1 MMLLD
6 ANVVVRYLT
15 RDDPVKAERCRGLLE
30 SVERGE
36 TQLTTTESI
45 IAEIVY
51 VLSSK
56 RLYGLAPERI
66 RSLLTP
72 ILNLRGL
79 KLGNRRSYHRALEL
93 FAAEGIDFEDA
104 MAVAEMERL
113 GIACIVTYDRHFDRI
128 DGVVRMEP

>member
-6 ANVVVRYLT
+6 ANVVLRYLT
-15 RDDPVKAERCRGLLE
+15 RDDPIKAERCKALLQ
-30 SVERGE
+30 SVDRGE

-56 RLYGLAPERI
+56 RLYGLSQDRV

-79 KLGNRRSYHRALEL
+79 RLTNRRSYHRALEL
-93 FAAEGIDFEDA
+93 FAETGIDFEDA

-113 GIACIVTYDRHFDRI
+113 GIVRIVTYDQHFDQFEGIERI
-128 DGVVRMEP
+128 EP